1 MDRLRLTVHWQDE
14 DKGGEAAGRGLLA
27 EVEDDDG
34 SQVLVWLR

>member
-1 MDRLRLTVHWQDE
+1 MDRVRLSA
-14 DKGGEAAGRGLLA
+14 KARRGLLA